1 MNLLGVHH
9 VAVICSG
16 YQRSKDFYTRV
27 LGLEVVSDAI
37 CPWCYV
43 GKRRLAKALALLAQD
58 GLTFTVRWL
67 PFQLNPDMPKGGVDR
82 RAYRTRK
89 FGSWER
95 SQALDAR
102 VAAVGAGDGLA
113 FRHDL
118 MARTPNTFDAHRL
131 VWLAG
136 REGTQDAVVDGLF
149 AAGLDGLVVAA
160 ATDAHA
166 ALVKRGVAAR
176 LPVFCEKPIA
186 PDVAG
191 TIEVI
196 DHYRE
201 AGVPVQVGFQ
211 RRFDAGHIAARS
223 DDRDAARVEQTLE
236 GRPCA

>member
-1 MNLLGVHH
+1 MERF
-9 VAVICSG
+9 SG
-16 YQRSKDFYTRV
+16 DLAGR
-27 LGLEVVSDAI
+27 GLEVVSDAI

-43 GKRRLAKALALLAQD
+43 GKRRLAKALALLAPE
-58 GLTFTVRWL
+58 GLTFAVRWL

-102 VAAVGAGDGLA
+102 VAAVGAGEGLA

-149 AAGLDGLVVAA
+149 AAYFVEGRDIGEPGVLADVGAAAGLDRARVLAMLAGEEGAAEVAA
-160 ATDAHA
+160 EE
-166 ALVKRGVAAR
+166 RAAR
-176 LPVFCEKPIA
+176 RLGVEAVPTFLLDGRPL
-186 PDVAG
+186 VAG
-191 TIEVI
+191 AQEP
-196 DHYRE
+196 
-201 AGVPVQVGFQ
+201 GLL
-211 RRFDAGHIAARS
+211 AAEL
-223 DDRDAARVEQTLE
+223 RDAVRVRVGT
-236 GRPCA
+236 A